1 MILIFYKLISQCTA
15 ISWRWGFHCSISWTR
30 RFQSFTRIQA
40 PFAQLIFGHHYFV
53 QLFFRGFDG
62 AAIESTAVKRTLIET
77 KKARYQTKI
86 SKRCKE
92 KYQKNLFRLS
102 FKPDLANWGRL
113 TKIDSTNWRQR
124 FSTTRNV
131 VFLEYRARHASR
143 VNMGL

>member
-1 MILIFYKLISQCTA
+1 MILTFYKLISQCTA

-62 AAIESTAVKRTLIET
+62 AAIESTTVNQTLTET
-77 KKARYQTKI
+77 KRLDTRPKYP
-86 SKRCKE
+86 KRCKE
-92 KYQKNLFRLS
+92 KCQKNLFRLS
-102 FKPDLANWGRL
+102 FQPDLANCGRL
-113 TKIDSTNWRQR
+113 TKDWLYTMKAAIFNYAKC
-124 FSTTRNV
+124 F
-131 VFLEYRARHASR
+131 FLEYRARNASR

>member
-1 MILIFYKLISQCTA
+1 MILTFYKLISQCTA

-30 RFQSFTRIQA
+30 RFQSFTRIQV

-62 AAIESTAVKRTLIET
+62 TAIESTVKQTLTET
-77 KKARYQTKI
+77 KRLDSRPKYP
-86 SKRCKE
+86 KRCKE

-102 FKPDLANWGRL
+102 FKPDLANGGRL